1 MPTLACC
8 RWRASPFLGFL
19 GVLNPKKTPRNPVQ
33 VESINLAGVDRVV
46 ACTALTDGLL
56 LLRQYVV
63 KLKKSGT
70 KLPRVELQVGLA

>member
-1 MPTLACC
+1 
-8 RWRASPFLGFL
+8 
-19 GVLNPKKTPRNPVQ
+19 VQ